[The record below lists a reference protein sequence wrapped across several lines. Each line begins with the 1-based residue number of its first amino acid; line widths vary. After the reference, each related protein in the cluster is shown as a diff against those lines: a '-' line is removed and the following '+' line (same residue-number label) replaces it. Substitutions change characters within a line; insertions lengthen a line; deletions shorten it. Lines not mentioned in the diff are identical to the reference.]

1 MKRNTLTL
9 LALACA
15 LVVAPIA
22 TAQTPMAG
30 EDNEFGSLRMAYSVD
45 MNGERVPISAEVV
58 ISDYYHEKDGRFYM
72 FGFDVQNT
80 PLDVSLD
87 QIVRTDTGQDLRCFQ
102 EQRDPNTQVKC
113 FVDGTTLP
121 PNGTKIM
128 MHGSVGSTKTG
139 TFNVGA
145 LIVAFTATWVK
156 IQMSNGLDAEL
167 YASTQVNVH
176 SASTQESTSPFNKAD
191 IPAAGAVGAIAAV
204 GVAAVGVAAMR
215 SRQRR

>member
-45 MNGERVPISAEVV
+45 MDGERVPISAEVV
-58 ISDYYHEKDGRFYM
+58 IEDYYHEKDGRFYM
-72 FGFDVQNT
+72 FGFDVKRT
-80 PLDVSLD
+80 PLDVTLD
-87 QIVRTDTGQDLRCFQ
+87 QVIRTDTGQDVPCFKS
-102 EQRDPNTQVKC
+102 EGDANSEVKC
-113 FVDGTTLP
+113 FVDGTKLP

-128 MHGSVGSTKTG
+128 LHGSVGSSKAG

-167 YASTQVNVH
+167 YATTQVNVH
-176 SASTQESTSPFNKAD
+176 SITQESTGGPFNPAD
-191 IPAAGAVGAIAAV
+191 IPAAGAVGAVAAV
-204 GVAAVGVAAMR
+204 GVAAVGVAALR